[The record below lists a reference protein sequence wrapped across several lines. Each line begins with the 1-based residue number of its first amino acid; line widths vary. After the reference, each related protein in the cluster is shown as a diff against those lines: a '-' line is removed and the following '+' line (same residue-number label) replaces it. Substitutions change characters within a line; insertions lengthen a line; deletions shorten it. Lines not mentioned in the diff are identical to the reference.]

1 MTAGNKAPTGSKS
14 TATIVAPSALNVYNK
29 IAVIRSVQDTLHY
42 DVDGTIKTVSVQELG
57 DAISTAVSE
66 SLLFWEIFGLG

>member
-1 MTAGNKAPTGSKS
+1 MTAGSNNKAPPTAAGSKS

-57 DAISTAVSE
+57 DAISTAVRE
-66 SLLFWEIFGLG
+66 